1 MTSALAQIEVPLVE
15 TEAYKE
21 LLSRVGR
28 KAGKIPPDLL
38 VSHVLRCVPEHE
50 WPTRVDAM
58 EAVLRRL
65 ESIRRDNLR
74 VEARPAEGRLLGLY
88 VTRRSGS
95 GSRPYRTVLLGVD
108 PIEGRCDC
116 PDFLKNSLGLCKH
129 VLAVLEHLHARPRL
143 LQQATKEQEWSDASL
158 RGGLRWHPLRPLT
171 GIGDWLDRVEWK
183 GDFEAAKARSTR
195 IAQAA
200 RWFRSNQ
207 DGSASLKNSFPDKPA
222 RRLELVEDLLKIVPA
237 AAPGSLHDPALRSL
251 LENERRRLK
260 PIVEQVLGTG
270 EIRDAIK
277 GLKRPLYPYQREGV
291 DRFLAA
297 GRLLLA
303 DDMGLGKTAQAI
315 ACCNIL
321 RHSGRARRGLIIAPA
336 SLKPQW
342 AREWAVFS
350 DLPIH
355 VVEGNPEERQAA
367 YTARK
372 EGFLIIN
379 YEQLL
384 RDLEIVRHWGPDLVV
399 LDEAQRIKNWATK
412 TALTVKG
419 LTPRY
424 RLVLT
429 GTPMENRIEE
439 LASIVEWVDDMALE
453 PKWRLPSLHSI
464 RADGKREVVGA
475 RNLDTIRDRLRHCM
489 VRRVR
494 QDVLDQLPSR
504 TDTRVPIEMTETQ
517 TEAHD
522 ELNQPIAQLVQR
534 SLKRPLTQAEF
545 LRLMSLLTTQRIISN
560 GMAQLQYESLWP
572 TIHGRRP
579 EEGLLQGL
587 SAPKLIELRQLMR
600 QIVLEQGRKVVVFSQ
615 WRRMLSLAHW
625 AVGDLLGDNGL
636 RAGFFT
642 GGEGQ
647 RRRTENIVEFHDDR
661 DFRILFTSDAGGV
674 GLNLQKAANC
684 VINIEL
690 PWNPAVLEQRI
701 GRIYRL
707 GQKLPIDV
715 YNLVCEQGIE
725 SRIAAIVGSKQAF
738 FKGLFDGESDS
749 VQFEQS
755 ASFLAKVQKL
765 YDPAALD
772 SVASS
777 DPVAD
782 QGPDT
787 SDDGID
793 DKSADPFD
801 ELIDAADESQDR
813 ATSTNGD
820 LAASVPA
827 AMPGPIASPTSAH
840 EGTTAS
846 AVAALPAAGE
856 VREFFSQLQVRRA
869 PSGNIVIEAPPEAAS
884 TLGALFEGMAAL
896 LQSVAGNKR

>member
-1 MTSALAQIEVPLVE
+1 M
-15 TEAYKE
+15 
-21 LLSRVGR
+21 
-28 KAGKIPPDLL
+28 
-38 VSHVLRCVPEHE
+38 VSHVLSCVPAQE

-88 VTRRSGS
+88 ITRRSGS

-129 VLAVLEHLHARPRL
+129 VLVVLEHLHTRPRL

-158 RGGLRWHPLRPLT
+158 RSGLRWDPLRPLT

-195 IAQAA
+195 VAQAA

-237 AAPGSLHDPALRSL
+237 GAAGSLHDPALRNL

-260 PIVEQVLGTG
+260 PIVEQVLGAG

-321 RHSGRARRGLIIAPA
+321 RHSGRVRRGLIIAPA

-355 VVEGNPEERQAA
+355 VVDGNPEERQAA

-384 RDLEIVRHWGPDLVV
+384 RDLEIVRRWDPDLVV

-412 TALTVKG
+412 TALSVKG

-429 GTPMENRIEE
+429 GTPMENRIDE

-453 PKWRLPSLHSI
+453 PKWRLASLHSI

-475 RNLDTIRDRLRHCM
+475 RNLDTIRDRLQALHGAPRPPGCARPASVANRH
-489 VRRVR
+489 
-494 QDVLDQLPSR
+494 P
-504 TDTRVPIEMTETQ
+504 
-517 TEAHD
+517 
-522 ELNQPIAQLVQR
+522 R
-534 SLKRPLTQAEF
+534 SDRNDRSPDGRP
-545 LRLMSLLTTQRIISN
+545 
-560 GMAQLQYESLWP
+560 
-572 TIHGRRP
+572 RRP
-579 EEGLLQGL
+579 EPADRAARPALAQTAADPGRVSQTDEPAHHPADHLQRDGPAPVRKPL
-587 SAPKLIELRQLMR
+587 ADDPGPPSRGRPAPGALRTQVDRAASARAANR
-600 QIVLEQGRKVVVFSQ
+600 ARTRAQGRRLQPVAANA
-615 WRRMLSLAHW
+615 LAG
-625 AVGDLLGDNGL
+625 AL
-636 RAGFFT
+636 
-642 GGEGQ
+642 GGERPAGRQ
-647 RRRTENIVEFHDDR
+647 RPSRRLLHR
-661 DFRILFTSDAGGV
+661 RPKASAGAPRTSSSSTM
-674 GLNLQKAANC
+674 
-684 VINIEL
+684 I
-690 PWNPAVLEQRI
+690 PT
-701 GRIYRL
+701 
-707 GQKLPIDV
+707 
-715 YNLVCEQGIE
+715 
-725 SRIAAIVGSKQAF
+725 F
-738 FKGLFDGESDS
+738 
-749 VQFEQS
+749 
-755 ASFLAKVQKL
+755 
-765 YDPAALD
+765 
-772 SVASS
+772 ASS
-777 DPVAD
+777 SP
-782 QGPDT
+782 
-787 SDDGID
+787 
-793 DKSADPFD
+793 
-801 ELIDAADESQDR
+801 
-813 ATSTNGD
+813 
-820 LAASVPA
+820 
-827 AMPGPIASPTSAH
+827 AMPAESA
-840 EGTTAS
+840 
-846 AVAALPAAGE
+846 
-856 VREFFSQLQVRRA
+856 
-869 PSGNIVIEAPPEAAS
+869 
-884 TLGALFEGMAAL
+884 
-896 LQSVAGNKR
+896 